1 MVFNRKTIASRVA
14 AIALTGALAAGF
26 AASAEAQ
33 RKVRWKMPSSFSSQ
47 LDVIGPA
54 GIRIAEH
61 VTRMSGGS
69 FDLKFFE
76 PNALVPPL
84 QVFDAVSAGSVE
96 AGYSAGGFYAG
107 KIPAAS
113 FFSTVPFGPQTGEFL
128 AWMKF
133 GGGHELQDEIYA
145 PFQVKAYPACSINA
159 PEASGWFRK
168 EIKSIDELKGLKMRF
183 YGLGARVMEK
193 FGVSTQL
200 LAPGDIY
207 PALELGTID
216 ATELSMPSVDLK
228 AGFHQV
234 AKHYYFPGW
243 QQQSTFHEILVNRKL
258 YEELSDEHRTMLE
271 VACGE
276 AAVWSFGLAESK
288 QFGALQEIKS
298 KGVTIHTWPQSVT
311 DQMEAKWKE
320 VAAEESA
327 KDATFK
333 KVYESYANF
342 RADYAIWREV
352 GYLK

>member
-1 MVFNRKTIASRVA
+1 
-14 AIALTGALAAGF
+14 
-26 AASAEAQ
+26 
-33 RKVRWKMPSSFSSQ
+33 
-47 LDVIGPA
+47 
-54 GIRIAEH
+54 
-61 VTRMSGGS
+61 
-69 FDLKFFE
+69 
-76 PNALVPPL
+76 
-84 QVFDAVSAGSVE
+84 
-96 AGYSAGGFYAG
+96 
-107 KIPAAS
+107 
-113 FFSTVPFGPQTGEFL
+113 
-128 AWMKF
+128 
-133 GGGHELQDEIYA
+133 
-145 PFQVKAYPACSINA
+145 
-159 PEASGWFRK
+159 
-168 EIKSIDELKGLKMRF
+168 
-183 YGLGARVMEK
+183 
-193 FGVSTQL
+193 
-200 LAPGDIY
+200 
-207 PALELGTID
+207 
-216 ATELSMPSVDLK
+216 
-228 AGFHQV
+228 V

-258 YEELSDEHRTMLE
+258 YEELSEEHRTMLE